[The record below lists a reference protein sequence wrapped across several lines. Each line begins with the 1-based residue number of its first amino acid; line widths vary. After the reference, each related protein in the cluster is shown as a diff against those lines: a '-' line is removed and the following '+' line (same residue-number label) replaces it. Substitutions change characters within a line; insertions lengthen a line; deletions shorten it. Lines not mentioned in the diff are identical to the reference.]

1 MTVEIIIL
9 FAILIVTI
17 ILLVFEL
24 LRLDLVAILCM
35 LALGWSGILDPGEA
49 LSGFSS
55 NAVIAMIAV
64 MIMGRGIAA
73 TGLMNK
79 LAEYIL
85 TVVGK
90 SRRRL
95 LVMVS
100 AAVGLISSFMQ
111 NVGAAALFLPAILNI
126 SKRESIPASELI
138 MPVGFAAIL
147 GGTLTMVASGPLI
160 ILNDLL
166 RDSDLQPY
174 GLFAV
179 TPAGLILLFIGI
191 AYFSIFYRWILPRGK
206 QKLEGE
212 SSQKK
217 LIDVWHLPFNICR
230 YTIPE
235 GSGLEGETPE
245 SSGLWYRF
253 NLNILAASDE
263 ENINYAPWRKTRFRA
278 GQEIALMGDM
288 EDIRRFAEKNRLVF
302 HEKLDEFED
311 LGDPESAGFV
321 EVLVPPHST
330 MVGKSIRELAF
341 RYNYAVEPVLF
352 FSGGRQIRGD
362 FSDRKIRSG
371 DTLIVHGL
379 WENMLRLK
387 NISEFAVITP
397 FEAVRKDYR
406 KAWVASFCFL
416 GAIALA
422 IMGFSISISL
432 FSGAAAM
439 VLTGVLNIE
448 EAYRAIEWKV
458 VFLIAGLIPL
468 GIAMHKTGAAE
479 FLARRV
485 MDMVQGYHLLYLI
498 TAVALL
504 STLFSLFMSN
514 VASTVVLAPLVINMA
529 KIGGV
534 DPRPLV
540 LMVAVCA
547 ANSFI
552 LPTHQVNAML
562 MTPGG
567 YQNRDYLKA
576 GGGMTLIFL
585 AAVIP
590 IFYFFYL

>member
-1 MTVEIIIL
+1 MTVEIVIL
-9 FAILIVTI
+9 FAILIGTI

-35 LALGWSGILDPGEA
+35 LALGWSGLLEPMEA

-64 MIMGRGIAA
+64 MIMGRGIAS

-79 LAEYIL
+79 LAEFIIGM
-85 TVVGK
+85 VGK

-95 LVMVS
+95 LTMIS
-100 AAVGLISSFMQ
+100 AAVGLISAFMQ
-111 NVGAAALFLPAILNI
+111 NIGAAALFLPVILNI

-166 RDSDLQPY
+166 RDSDLEPY

-191 AYFSIFYRWILPRGK
+191 VYFSLLCRRILPSGK
-206 QKLEGE
+206 QKMEKV
-212 SSQKK
+212 SSQKR
-217 LIDVWHLPFNICR
+217 LIDIWHLPFNICR

-245 SSGLWYRF
+245 SSGLWNRY
-253 NLNILAASDE
+253 NLNILAVSDE

-278 GQEIALMGDM
+278 GQEIALLGDM
-288 EDIRRFAEKNRLVF
+288 EDIRRFAENNRLVF

-311 LGDPESAGFV
+311 LGNPESAGFV
-321 EVLVPPHST
+321 EVIVPPHST
-330 MVGKSIRELAF
+330 MVGKSIRQLAF

-352 FSGGRQIRGD
+352 FSRGRQIRGD

-387 NISEFAVITP
+387 NNSEFVVITP
-397 FEAVRKDYR
+397 FEVVKKDYR
-406 KAWVASFCFL
+406 KAWIASICFL

-422 IMGFSISISL
+422 IIGFPISISL

-448 EAYRAIEWKV
+448 EAYRAIDWKV

-485 MDMVQGYHLLYLI
+485 MDLVHGYHMIYLLA
-498 TAVALL
+498 AVAVL

-529 KIGGV
+529 IIGGV

-567 YQNRDYLKA
+567 YQNRDYLRA

-585 AAVIP
+585 AAVIA
-590 IFYFFYL
+590 IFYFFYI